1 MKEFKAISAFLFWML
16 RRKFHAKHK
25 IPSKEKIYTTEFN
38 LMNVL
43 AWLFENCIAH
53 VLQMGSNVRSH
64 SIVLK
69 WMNAENIYSIC
80 TFLFWIKC
88 RIFLKWFSNED
99 IYIWHFVEDHRLVLL
114 LAGLAQAVGW
124 KTMVI
129 RYKVRGCWGL
139 IWGLNVCQMGVFFGK
154 WLQETSTQKKSTYNS
169 TDYSLYSWKV
179 IW

>member
-1 MKEFKAISAFLFWML
+1 MAWNYILDIRYVKKDMNPNFFSYKTVKKYEEEFFWQTNHLKTIVPSSDSIMKEFKAISAFLFWTL

-69 WMNAENIYSIC
+69 WMNAENI
-80 TFLFWIKC
+80 
-88 RIFLKWFSNED
+88 
-99 IYIWHFVEDHRLVLL
+99 
-114 LAGLAQAVGW
+114 
-124 KTMVI
+124 
-129 RYKVRGCWGL
+129 
-139 IWGLNVCQMGVFFGK
+139 
-154 WLQETSTQKKSTYNS
+154 S